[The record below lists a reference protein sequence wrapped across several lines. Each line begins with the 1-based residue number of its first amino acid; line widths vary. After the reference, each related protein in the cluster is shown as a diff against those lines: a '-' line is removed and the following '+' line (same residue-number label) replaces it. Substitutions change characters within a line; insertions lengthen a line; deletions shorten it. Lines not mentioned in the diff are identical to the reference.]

1 MGLNNSHLSVKRLKI
16 MSGLLKKIILS
27 FLIKMSAKVFK
38 VKGKLPA
45 QHESTDKQEVYEGLR
60 AAIY

>member
-1 MGLNNSHLSVKRLKI
+1 MKRLKI

-27 FLIKMSAKVFK
+27 FLIKMSAKVFS

-45 QHESTDKQEVYEGLR
+45 QYERKQANKKVYEGLR